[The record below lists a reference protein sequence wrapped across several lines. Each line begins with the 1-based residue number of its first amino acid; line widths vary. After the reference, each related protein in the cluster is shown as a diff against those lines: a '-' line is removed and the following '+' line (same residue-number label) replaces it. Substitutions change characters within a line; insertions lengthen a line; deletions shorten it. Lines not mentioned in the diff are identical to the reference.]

1 MRIARLL
8 TVLATLAACGTPD
21 DASDGRGSARDTLQ
35 DLRGAAITPTLGG
48 ACSAMSRVTRGTLR
62 IAVGRDRSSTF
73 AAPRPESGTWQGCR
87 LIGNGSLPADA
98 SAPDALLRPALAVE
112 GWKEDAR
119 YAATR
124 AHASSFGVRRATV
137 LCVLVTTTA
146 DVPAVTTPGA
156 ADATPTRSYRLE
168 IRCTENPVDRD

>member
-8 TVLATLAACGTPD
+8 PVLAALAACGTSD
-21 DASDGRGSARDTLQ
+21 DASVARTTARDTLR
-35 DLRGAAITPTLGG
+35 DLNGPVITLTLGG
-48 ACSAMSRVTRGTLR
+48 ACSAMSRLTRGTLR

-73 AAPRPESGTWQGCR
+73 AAPRPETGTWQGCR
-87 LIGNGSLPADA
+87 LIGNGSLRADA
-98 SAPDALLRPALAVE
+98 SAPDAMLRPALAAE